1 MKVIIVGGVAAGMS
15 AAAKI
20 KRLDKTAE
28 VIVYE
33 QGEHI
38 SYGACGLPYFVGG
51 FNDDCTKLIARSKN
65 EFEKMGIIV
74 KLQHEVLS
82 IKVEDK
88 KVLVHNH
95 KSSET
100 IIESYDKLMVAT
112 GAHVVKPDIKG
123 INRDEIC
130 YLKTLEDGVKL
141 EEVAKQTDIQ
151 NVVVVGGGYIGIEV
165 VDALL
170 HLGKH
175 VTCVEFSTNI
185 LTSFD

>member
-82 IKVEDK
+82 IKVDDK

-175 VTCVEFSTNI
+175 VTCVEFSANI